1 MARAVS
7 LTLVSITIVCLV
19 LFMLLMGDPVTVNE
33 TSGAAHSFIGFFFE
47 TVSAF
52 GTVGLSLGVTPE
64 LNMWGKGW
72 IILMM
77 IIGRVG
83 ILTFSYIIVGSG
95 KVEGIEYAEENMMVG

>member
-7 LTLVSITIVCLV
+7 LVLVSIAIVCFV
-19 LFMLLMGDPVTVNE
+19 LFMMLMGDPVTANE
-33 TSGAAHSFIGFFFE
+33 TSGTAHSFLGFLFE

-52 GTVGLSLGVTPE
+52 GTVGLSMGVTTG
-64 LNMWGKGW
+64 LNAWGKGW

-95 KVEGIEYAEENMMVG
+95 KDEGIEYAEENMMVG

>member
-1 MARAVS
+1 
-7 LTLVSITIVCLV
+7 
-19 LFMLLMGDPVTVNE
+19 MLLMGGSSAD
-33 TSGAAHSFIGFFFE
+33 SGAGESARAFLEYSFE

-52 GTVGLSLGVTPE
+52 GTVGLSMGVTPN
-64 LNMWGKGW
+64 LSVWGKSW

-95 KVEGIEYAEENMMVG
+95 NVSGVEYSEENLMIG